1 MIAMWQGYI
10 EFVKQQ
16 KTTGLELDIQDQQI
30 IPGTAIENSVSE
42 LIIKIDI
49 KLLDRVIE
57 VVKNLQPSVED
68 KLEIS

>member
-10 EFVKQQ
+10 EFVKRQ

>member
-1 MIAMWQGYI
+1 MWQGYI